1 MKLESLHQ
9 RRERLK
15 EEKKNL
21 DLQIKEVLQKEMARK
36 KREINKFLDYLGI
49 YSEIIDDDLA
59 KQIFY
64 GSSQETLELIRDPK
78 NNKERLDFLKEIGAF
93 KIEELKEQKRM
104 EALKRKSARK
114 ESLT

>member
-15 EEKKNL
+15 EEKRNL
-21 DLQIKEVLQKEMARK
+21 DLQIKEALQKETDRK

-49 YSEIIDDDLA
+49 YSKIIDDDLA

-64 GSSQETLELIRDPK
+64 GSAQEMIELVQEPK
-78 NNKERLDFLKEIGAF
+78 NNRERLEVLKMLGAF
-93 KIEELKEQKRM
+93 KIEELEEHKKM
-104 EALKRKSARK
+104 EALKRKTSK
-114 ESLT
+114 EENLL

>member
-36 KREINKFLDYLGI
+36 KGR
-49 YSEIIDDDLA
+49 
-59 KQIFY
+59 
-64 GSSQETLELIRDPK
+64 
-78 NNKERLDFLKEIGAF
+78 
-93 KIEELKEQKRM
+93 
-104 EALKRKSARK
+104 
-114 ESLT
+114 